1 MALVDMQE
9 QIRDALYDSP
19 RVQFVSFTRI
29 AVDMTAAAAVIG
41 SQGGVDVAC
50 ANTALG
56 DYLVFGS
63 EDLVEATITP
73 GVPYVAVAGT
83 VRFRFTCTNA
93 AGIDPA
99 SHTMRIT
106 ALRAM

>member
-1 MALVDMQE
+1 MALIDIQE
-9 QIRDALYDSP
+9 QVRAALYDVL

-41 SQGGVDVAC
+41 SQGQADVAC
-50 ANTALG
+50 AGTLMG
-56 DYLVFGS
+56 DYILFGS
-63 EDLVEATITP
+63 EDLIEATITP
-73 GVPYVAVAGT
+73 GLPYVAVAGT